1 MRVRHVKNSGEI
13 LAASPYFEADPAR
26 FCGRWKEKLG
36 VERLYLEIGCGK
48 GRFITEMAKKNAPE
62 AGFIGLE
69 RISSVLCRAAERLQA
84 EEGSSVDALPGSPE
98 PVPDEPEKQP
108 ERRLPIVLLRE
119 EGLDLPKLF
128 LPGEPDGIYLNFSDP
143 WPRAR
148 HTKRRLTSDR
158 FLPIYE
164 ELLTGGGK
172 AGFLQMKT
180 DNDDLFAFS
189 LENLA
194 VRGWTVEKQT
204 DDLVNSPFACGN
216 VRTEYEEQF
225 VAEGR
230 KIHYLLGFPP
240 KRRA

>member
-26 FCGRWKEKLG
+26 FRGKWKELLG
-36 VERLYLEIGCGK
+36 AERLYLEIGCGK
-48 GRFITEMAKKNAPE
+48 GRFITEMAKQNAPLS
-62 AGFIGLE
+62 GYIGLE

-84 EEGSSVDALPGSPE
+84 EDAAAERDASRA
-98 PVPDEPEKQP
+98 DQP
-108 ERRLPIVLLRE
+108 AERRLPIVLLRE

-128 LPGEPDGIYLNFSDP
+128 CPGEPDGIYLNFSDP

-158 FLPIYE
+158 FLPLYE
-164 ELLTGGGK
+164 ELLRGEGK
-172 AGFLQMKT
+172 TGFLQMKT
-180 DNDDLFAFS
+180 DNADLFAFS

-194 VRGWTVEKQT
+194 ERGWTVEKQT
-204 DDLVNSPFACGN
+204 DDLVDSPFSEGN

-230 KIHYLLGFPP
+230 KIHYLLAYPP
-240 KRRA
+240 RNRA